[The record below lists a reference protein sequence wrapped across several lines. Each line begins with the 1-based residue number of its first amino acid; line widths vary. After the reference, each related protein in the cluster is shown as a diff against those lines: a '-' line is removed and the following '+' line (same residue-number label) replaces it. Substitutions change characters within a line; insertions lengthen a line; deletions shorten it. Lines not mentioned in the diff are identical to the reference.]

1 MSKEIVIE
9 VVNVGEEQTIPTARG
24 GYKQFELAYKS
35 EGRVNGKVLRD
46 FSDKAVYE
54 ACRGLRPKDVATVVI
69 AKEAGRDGRE
79 FWNWK
84 SVLRGVTSPSNSG
97 ASPASAAKPTGRV
110 TGSNYETPEER
121 AQRQVFIVRQSS
133 ITAALKILEMNG
145 KNPSVTDVIL
155 LSEQLKNYVFEG
167 IPSEAKG
174 QIADYAVPAKAKAKP
189 KAKAVDPEFAD
200 LEDDVPL

>member
-9 VVNVGEEQTIPTARG
+9 VVNVGEEQVIPTARG
-24 GYKQFELAYKS
+24 SYKQFELAYKS
-35 EGRVNGKVLRD
+35 EGRVAGKVLRD
-46 FSDKAVYE
+46 FSDKTVYE
-54 ACRGLRPKDVATVVI
+54 ACRGLQPKDVATVVI

-121 AQRQVFIVRQSS
+121 AQRQVYIVRQSS
-133 ITAALKILEMNG
+133 VTAALKLYELEGTKPNV
-145 KNPSVTDVIL
+145 NQVIQTA
-155 LSEQLKNYVFEG
+155 EFLKDYVFNG
-167 IPSEAKG
+167 ITAE
-174 QIADYAVPAKAKAKP
+174 QVVPPKAKAKP
-189 KAKAVDPEFAD
+189 KAKAVDPDFED
-200 LEDDVPL
+200 MEDDVPL

>member
-54 ACRGLRPKDVATVVI
+54 ACRSLQPKDVATVVI

-84 SVLRGVTSPSNSG
+84 SVSAGGSAP
-97 ASPASAAKPTGRV
+97 ASQTAAASAAKPTGRV

-167 IPSEAKG
+167 IPSEVKG